1 MSKKKII
8 KRELTLIEGVV
19 ENSKEIIKIKN
30 VIHLLEQTVFA
41 ASRCKY
47 RLISHQ
53 SLKDA
58 IKEYRVRIEEIQTHN
73 ANMMKLTYTNQYI
86 VLLNKFHITRSEL
99 LQGYI
104 KMSKRSGNKIID
116 VILFLS
122 DVESGFLEPIK
133 EGEIREHTE
142 ELEKL
147 YLSNCKSL
155 WNEPSIDEIYL
166 KKLKKTLK

>member
-1 MSKKKII
+1 MSNKKIT
-8 KRELTLIEGVV
+8 KKELSLIEGIV

-30 VIHLLEQTVFA
+30 VIHLLEQAVFA

-47 RLISHQ
+47 RLIEHA

-58 IKEYRVRIEEIQTHN
+58 IKEYRMRIIEIQTHN
-73 ANMMKLTYTNQYI
+73 ATMMKVAYTSQYL
-86 VLLNKFHITRSEL
+86 VLLDKFHITRTEL
-99 LQGYI
+99 LKGYI
-104 KMSKRSGNKIID
+104 KMSKRSYNKIID

-122 DVESGFLEPIK
+122 DIQPGFLEPIK
-133 EGEIREHTE
+133 EGDVREYTD
-142 ELEKL
+142 ELEKH
-147 YLSNCKSL
+147 YLSQCKSL